1 MNQDKNKLVSVIIPV
16 YNGENYLSQ
25 AIDSVI
31 DQTYSPIELI
41 IVDDGSTDKSKE
53 IASSYSQ
60 VNYVYQENQGVAIA
74 RNTGIFKSQG
84 EYIAFLDQDDIW
96 TANKLKLQV
105 DYLKHH
111 PEISYVLGEQKIFL
125 ESGTEKPKWL
135 KEEHLNNQIPAYLL
149 GTLLVRK
156 SVFNQVGYF
165 CDDYRYSNDS
175 DWFSRTIDLNI
186 SHYTL
191 PELVLLKRTHGTN
204 ESHQTLG
211 INLELLKVL
220 RGSIKRKRQQQKEV

>member
-105 DYLKHH
+105 D
-111 PEISYVLGEQKIFL
+111 
-125 ESGTEKPKWL
+125 
-135 KEEHLNNQIPAYLL
+135 
-149 GTLLVRK
+149 
-156 SVFNQVGYF
+156 
-165 CDDYRYSNDS
+165 
-175 DWFSRTIDLNI
+175 
-186 SHYTL
+186 
-191 PELVLLKRTHGTN
+191 
-204 ESHQTLG
+204 
-211 INLELLKVL
+211 
-220 RGSIKRKRQQQKEV
+220 